1 MKKCGILACANP
13 TPNIEGVYRIMQ
25 ILGSVTFYPGQF
37 RFGGPFPTFPLF
49 IQMCYKIPQ
58 VDVISV
64 ELLPL
69 VKLFEPGKF

>member
-1 MKKCGILACANP
+1 MKECGILHVRNP
-13 TPNIEGVYRIMQ
+13 TPIIERVYRIMQ

-49 IQMCYKIPQ
+49 IQMCYENPQ

-69 VKLFEPGKF
+69 SETY